1 MDETQI
7 MIIVI
12 AVLVIIGI
20 VIYLIPSIIA
30 FRRDTASRWVIFLVN
45 VFLGWTLLIWLVTL
59 IWACEG
65 RRKN

>member
-7 MIIVI
+7 VI
-12 AVLVIIGI
+12 AIFMVVAFIGLII
-20 VIYLIPSIIA
+20 YFIPSLVA
-30 FRRDTASRWVIFLVN
+30 FKRDAASRWGIFIVN
-45 VFLGWTLLIWLVTL
+45 LFFGWTLLIWIIAL

>member
-7 MIIVI
+7 MIVLA
-12 AVLVIIGI
+12 AVAAIIGI

-30 FRRDTASRWVIFLVN
+30 FRRDAASRWVIFLVN